1 MAVMRAMGLGDFVLM
16 NMISLENFL
25 IGLVGVAMG
34 IPLGQRISEMFME
47 ASQRGAED
55 VFSIVLTILLRSYVI
70 AVVASLVVLL
80 ISQIP
85 ALLQVYRQNLA
96 TVTKEWSE

>member
-1 MAVMRAMGLGDFVLM
+1 ML
-16 NMISLENFL
+16 SLENFL
-25 IGLVGVAMG
+25 IGIAGVGMG
-34 IPLGQRISEMFME
+34 IPLGKWVALMFME
-47 ASQRGAED
+47 ASMSGTEN
-55 VFSIVLTILLRSYVI
+55 VFSMVFTIFPRSYII
-70 AVVASLVVLL
+70 AVVVALVVLL